1 MEHIKNK
8 FVKIQLIP
16 EDETKRPQFQQ
27 YRLQD
32 IEDLTWVNP
41 LIYMIRVV
49 LSIYQF
55 STEAN
60 WSTFAQLLPIIIIFV
75 MLLMIRLL
83 RKRII
88 NYIPHAY
95 ILVQILKLLQ
105 IVFGIP
111 MAIAVMSPEMQEL
124 NAATKLRI

>member
-1 MEHIKNK
+1 MEHLKNIYI
-8 FVKIQLIP
+8 KIQLIP
-16 EDETKRPQFQQ
+16 EDETKRHQFRQ

-32 IEDLTWVNP
+32 IEDLTWVP
-41 LIYMIRVV
+41 ILVYTITFVQ
-49 LSIYQF
+49 SIYYF
-55 STEAN
+55 STDAN

-95 ILVQILKLLQ
+95 VLVQILKLLR

-124 NAATKLRI
+124 NAETKLRS